1 MVFQQIAAN
10 VVIGLSSYIKIF
22 ENTAFGHWTEVPNL
36 RLFREQSVSLSQALD
51 LFFFS
56 LPFNILHFVDIVS
69 YSIVWYSIVWYS
81 IVQYSMVQYCM
92 VQYSIVQYSLVQCS
106 IVQYSIVQYRIVQY
120 SIVYSMYIEFTTVYT
135 YLILY
140 LYLSDSVF
148 VFYLASS
155 SDI

>member
-81 IVQYSMVQYCM
+81 IVQYSIVQF
-92 VQYSIVQYSLVQCS
+92 SIVQYS

>member
-56 LPFNILHFVDIVS
+56 LPFNILHFIDIVS

-81 IVQYSMVQYCM
+81 IVQYS
-92 VQYSIVQYSLVQCS
+92 IVQYSVVQYS

>member
-69 YSIVWYSIVWYS
+69 YSIVWYIIVWYS
-81 IVQYSMVQYCM
+81 IVQYSIVQYSV
-92 VQYSIVQYSLVQCS
+92 VQYSIVQYS
-106 IVQYSIVQYRIVQY
+106 IEQY

>member
-81 IVQYSMVQYCM
+81 IVQYS
-92 VQYSIVQYSLVQCS
+92 IVQYSVVQYS